1 MWGRHK
7 KAMLEAGARAPSF
20 RLKGLDG
27 AAVSLDEILAKGPAL
42 LAFYKISCPVC
53 QLTFPYLER
62 LAAGS
67 PIQIIGISQDDA
79 SATEGFNQRFGVTFP
94 TLLDQAKDRLSGQQR
109 VRHHQRSHAVSGG
122 TGWPDRERVQRILE
136 ARFGGPGRTR
146 RREAVPGGRECAG
159 MEGWLR
165 LEKLRSREDL
175 R

>member
-20 RLKGLDG
+20 LLKALDG

-67 PIQIIGISQDDA
+67 GFQIIGISQDDA
-79 SATEGFNQRFGVTFP
+79 SATQGFNHRFGVTFP
-94 TLLDQAKDRLSGQQR
+94 TLLDQAQESYPASNAYGITNVPTLFLVESDGHIASAFSGFSKR
-109 VRHHQRSHAVSGG
+109 DMEALGARALVKPFR
-122 TGWPDRERVQRILE
+122 PDEN
-136 ARFGGPGRTR
+136 
-146 RREAVPGGRECAG
+146 VPEWKAG
-159 MEGWLR
+159 
-165 LEKLRSREDL
+165 
-175 R
+175 